1 DCAPIVG
8 VTNNQRSCTEYTFRA
23 RVQQQRV
30 RSRTLCRPFIAVTDA
45 YEPRIDVVDGQAIIA
60 ERGRRQRTRTR
71 RIAPDSL
78 AIRRRQLMPELTTDS
93 ARSSACSR
101 GKLHARSSSP
111 GGTARRRLSIEVK
124 S

>member
-1 DCAPIVG
+1 MRDPSA
-8 VTNNQRSCTEYTFRA
+8 EYTFRA
-23 RVQQQRV
+23 RVQHQRV
-30 RSRTLCRPFIAVTDA
+30 RSRNLCRRH
-45 YEPRIDVVDGQAIIA
+45 E
-60 ERGRRQRTRTR
+60 RQRTTNRRSTWAGVSWLNEDADNAGELGVLLRTR
-71 RIAPDSL
+71 V

-111 GGTARRRLSIEVK
+111 GGSARRRLSIEVK